1 MTEGHLKYLLNDAT
15 RQFVR
20 EHANAD
26 VRQLA
31 LRGSS
36 NTDVNLPLALDQI
49 AGRQYAHRKLPTWYA
64 VDGIVYP
71 PHLSLEQCS
80 SEITARYKASLVSG
94 DSLVDLTAGFGV
106 DCYFM
111 AHAFRNAVAVELQP
125 HLCEIAQHN
134 FHLLDCDKIE
144 VINSDAETYL
154 NQMKPTDVIFIDP
167 ARRDTAGRRTYGI
180 KDCTPDV
187 THLAPTLL
195 KKARTVMIKLSPML
209 DISQVI
215 TTLPCV
221 TDVHIVSVASEC
233 KELLVIMSS
242 TSNGDVVIHCMNDGK
257 TFDFHRNDVFE
268 DITPWN
274 EQCENARFI
283 YEPNA
288 SIMKAGCFNQVANH
302 YGVTPVSSDSHLFV
316 SDKCVDELPGRTFVV
331 DAITMM
337 NKGELKKVLAGIT
350 QANVAVR
357 NFPMRADELKKRLR
371 LKDGGNTY
379 IFGTTTAS
387 GRHII
392 ILCHKISN
400 DCQ

>member
-1 MTEGHLKYLLNDAT
+1 MNEAT
-15 RQFVR
+15 LQYALA
-20 EHANAD
+20 HADDD

-31 LRGSS
+31 LRGCK
-36 NTDVNLPLALDQI
+36 DPMVNLPLALQQI
-49 AGRQYAHRKLPTWYA
+49 EGRQTARRKLPAWA
-64 VDGIVYP
+64 ANDGIVYP

-80 SEITARYKASLVSG
+80 SEATARYKASLVSG

-111 AHAFRNAVAVELQP
+111 AQAFRHAVAVELQH
-125 HLCEIAQHN
+125 HLCEIAKYN
-134 FHLLDCDKIE
+134 FHLLNCDKIE
-144 VINSDAETYL
+144 VINGDAETYL

-180 KDCTPDV
+180 ADCTPDV

-195 KKARTVMIKLSPML
+195 EKARTVMIKLSPML

-215 TTLPCV
+215 ATLPCV
-221 TDVHIVSVASEC
+221 TDVHIVSVAGEC
-233 KELLVIMSS
+233 KELLVLMSA
-242 TSNGDVVIHCMNDGK
+242 TSIGNVVIHCINDGK
-257 TFDFHRNDVFE
+257 TFDFHCNDEVGN
-268 DITPWN
+268 ITFWN
-274 EQCENARFI
+274 EQCETARFV

-316 SDKCVDELPGRTFVV
+316 SDKCVDELPGRTFVI

-337 NKGELKKVLAGIT
+337 NKGELKKSLEGIT
-350 QANVAVR
+350 HANVAVR
-357 NFPMRADELKKRLR
+357 NFPMRADELQKRLR
-371 LKDGGNTY
+371 LKDGGNTF

-392 ILCHKISN
+392 MLCHKISN